1 MFLLLALALLSTLS
15 YADELTIDWNGQFG
29 NDGSK
34 DLGTSVG
41 DTVKFTWKG
50 YHNVFKMAS
59 KAAYDSCDFKGATNL
74 GSASPVTE
82 HLTEAGVTYY
92 ACQIGSHCGAQQK
105 IMITAT
111 AAPTCEACVAAGKN
125 WAFGDC
131 IDDCNMLADAPC
143 YEDAQGC
150 EAYNESER
158 ASKLCQAAKDCESC
172 QKAHEN
178 CLFELSG
185 GSCFEG
191 SDYWGPQDGVVSNG
205 GTCPNVASAWC
216 ENSPAQICRM
226 GCPEQSCPSGQCA
239 MREDTC
245 CKYKCQDRRQSPKPT
260 GRFNLKN
267 LGKTRPD
274 TTNLVSKV
282 EGKQGVEKGNVVVK
296 LVKTV
301 RSKITSNLDK
311 AGLKSNLQAAFPKST
326 VTVAESAKRRRL
338 ANEYD
343 VTIATDVTNKA
354 DEPEIT
360 TAVLTSLD
368 GVDAASEPE
377 VQYKAEVEA
386 GLQEGTSKD
395 DLQSIADDAAR
406 DLGATA
412 GEVNVT
418 EPTDDG
424 SEDDDGKTS
433 ASALAALMVG
443 VLGVLML

>member
-1 MFLLLALALLSTLS
+1 MGPKSPSKYVCGELGMPIVGGRRV
-15 YADELTIDWNGQFG
+15 LTITKASECPAMCPADVQPCANGLSLSRDPENGCKFPKCPV
-29 NDGSK
+29 K
-34 DLGTSVG
+34 DKT
-41 DTVKFTWKG
+41 DET
-50 YHNVFKMAS
+50 
-59 KAAYDSCDFKGATNL
+59 
-74 GSASPVTE
+74 
-82 HLTEAGVTYY
+82 
-92 ACQIGSHCGAQQK
+92 
-105 IMITAT
+105 
-111 AAPTCEACVAAGKN
+111 
-125 WAFGDC
+125 
-131 IDDCNMLADAPC
+131 
-143 YEDAQGC
+143 
-150 EAYNESER
+150 
-158 ASKLCQAAKDCESC
+158 
-172 QKAHEN
+172 
-178 CLFELSG
+178 
-185 GSCFEG
+185 
-191 SDYWGPQDGVVSNG
+191 
-205 GTCPNVASAWC
+205 
-216 ENSPAQICRM
+216 
-226 GCPEQSCPSGQCA
+226 
-239 MREDTC
+239 
-245 CKYKCQDRRQSPKPT
+245 KPT